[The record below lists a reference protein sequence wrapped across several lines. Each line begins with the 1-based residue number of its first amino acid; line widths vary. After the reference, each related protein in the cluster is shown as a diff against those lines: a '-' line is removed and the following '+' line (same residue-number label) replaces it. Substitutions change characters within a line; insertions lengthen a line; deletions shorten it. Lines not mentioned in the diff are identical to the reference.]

1 MQTIMRPVACLSIC
15 LLLWVAPV
23 FAAGPDRDAAAAGLN
38 ALRAQHGLAPLS
50 YSRKLEKAAR
60 RHAKDMLRGGIFS
73 HQGSDGSRIGDR
85 VRDTG
90 YRWCAA
96 AENIAKGQPNLATV
110 MASWT
115 ESHGHRRN
123 MLHQKVSEFA
133 LVREEGNIWV
143 MVLARPGC

>member
-1 MQTIMRPVACLSIC
+1 MRKSVRAIAVLIAGLLFFALPVAG
-15 LLLWVAPV
+15 ATQE
-23 FAAGPDRDAAAAGLN
+23 RDAATAGLN

-60 RHAKDMLRGGIFS
+60 RHARDMARGGFFS

-85 VRDTG
+85 VRAAR

-96 AENIAKGQPNLATV
+96 AENIAKGQPSLTKV
-110 MASWT
+110 LTSWAQ
-115 ESHGHRRN
+115 SPGHRRN
-123 MLHQKVSEFA
+123 MLHPEVTEFA